1 MRNYR
6 NARKSV
12 FVTIET
18 QDELGD
24 ITREMNHAT
33 RASEARRGV
42 GRFWV
47 ILYIIYGHFAA
58 LGSDLGWE
66 AGHLPVGWTLAG
78 SWHRRSVWVGRDAGL
93 GPPPWDRD

>member
-66 AGHLPVGWTLAG
+66 AGHLRWGKRSREARTGVPLGW
-78 SWHRRSVWVGRDAGL
+78 RDAGL
-93 GPPPWDRD
+93 VPPPWDRD